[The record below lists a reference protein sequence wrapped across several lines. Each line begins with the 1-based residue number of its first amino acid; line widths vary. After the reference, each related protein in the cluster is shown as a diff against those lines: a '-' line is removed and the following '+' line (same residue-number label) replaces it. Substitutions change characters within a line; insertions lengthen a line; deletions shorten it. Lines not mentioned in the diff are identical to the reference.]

1 MVRLRLDNIH
11 TLSAGCWLGIL
22 TLRTLVI
29 TYKNMRHLWHS
40 LKDHL
45 PLLPK
50 RQEIVRVVMITTSFL
65 TWGFRTVT
73 LLSVHANV
81 PFFTVTSN
89 CISCLLGCSCRH
101 TAAQDGKD
109 IMKQNPFFC
118 PSTLQRL
125 EGIMRLFL
133 FFFFT
138 SFRATLTF
146 TLTSFSRNVIGRKA
160 KIVLLLKT
168 TVCFHIIFVLTA
180 RPLCFLKKH
189 EVQMVT
195 SI

>member
-11 TLSAGCWLGIL
+11 TLSAGCWLRIL

-133 FFFFT
+133 FLFFYILQSNPDLHLDFFQQKCYWKKGKDCFVVKDN
-138 SFRATLTF
+138 S
-146 TLTSFSRNVIGRKA
+146 
-160 KIVLLLKT
+160 LLSYN
-168 TVCFHIIFVLTA
+168 
-180 RPLCFLKKH
+180 LCFN
-189 EVQMVT
+189 
-195 SI
+195 S

>member
-1 MVRLRLDNIH
+1 
-11 TLSAGCWLGIL
+11 
-22 TLRTLVI
+22 
-29 TYKNMRHLWHS
+29 MRHLWHS

-109 IMKQNPFFC
+109 IMERNPFFLSINTAETRGDC
-118 PSTLQRL
+118 EAFS
-125 EGIMRLFL
+125 

-168 TVCFHIIFVLTA
+168 TVCFLIIFVLTA

>member
-109 IMKQNPFFC
+109 IMEQNPFFC
-118 PSTLQRL
+118 PSTLQSL

-160 KIVLLLKT
+160 T

-180 RPLCFLKKH
+180 RPLFFFWRNMKFKW
-189 EVQMVT
+189 
-195 SI
+195 

>member
-1 MVRLRLDNIH
+1 MLRLRLDNIH
-11 TLSAGCWLGIL
+11 TVTAGCWLGIL

-29 TYKNMRHLWHS
+29 TYKNMRHLCHS

-45 PLLPK
+45 PLLPI

-109 IMKQNPFFC
+109 IMEQNPFFL
-118 PSTLQRL
+118 SINTAESRG
-125 EGIMRLFL
+125 EYEA
-133 FFFFT
+133 FF
-138 SFRATLTF
+138 S
-146 TLTSFSRNVIGRKA
+146 
-160 KIVLLLKT
+160 
-168 TVCFHIIFVLTA
+168 VCFYILRSNPDLHLDFFQQKCYWKKGEDCFVVKDNRLLSYN
-180 RPLCFLKKH
+180 LCFN
-189 EVQMVT
+189 
-195 SI
+195 S